1 MDPRRAFFERLAE
14 EWDAQQPPDREERLR
29 WLLAPFREHLRDAR
43 AVLEIGTGTGAL
55 IPIIREIAPAALIV
69 SVDLAYSMLW
79 QARRRCPNAWL
90 AQADAHRPPF
100 PAGAFDRVVCHNVFP
115 HFRDKPAAL
124 AELARVLRPGGL
136 LLILHDRSREEVN
149 AIHRSVGSPIGND
162 LLPTGAEL
170 SLLLTQAGFRNAEV
184 EDGLNNYWAIGS
196 NDEDFFGRKAAL
208 SQVQNLT
215 ERTPLSKLS

>member
-1 MDPRRAFFERLAE
+1 MAE

-55 IPIIREIAPAALIV
+55 IPLLQENAPGARIA
-69 SVDLAYSMLW
+69 SVDLAYAMLRR
-79 QARRRCPNAWL
+79 ARRRAPDAWL
-90 AQADAHRPPF
+90 VQADAHALPF

-124 AELARVLRPGGL
+124 AELARVLLPGGL

-149 AIHRSVGSPIGND
+149 AIHRSVGGSIGND
-162 LLPTGAEL
+162 LLPTGAQL
-170 SLLLTQAGFRNAEV
+170 HRLLVEIGFRGAVV
-184 EDGLNNYWAIGS
+184 EDGPSGYWAVGY
-196 NDEDFFGRKAAL
+196 G
-208 SQVQNLT
+208 
-215 ERTPLSKLS
+215 